1 MSRDV
6 RMASRRAPAEPD
18 ASLDRLPRGHADEAA
33 VRRLERL
40 AHWLDDRYRV
50 PGTGFRVGL
59 DGIIGLIPGIGDVAT
74 SLLSAYVIYE
84 ARRLG
89 APRSVLV
96 AMLGNLGIDFV
107 VGAVPLVG
115 DVFDIGWKANRRN
128 VRMLLRHLERSG
140 G

>member
-6 RMASRRAPAEPD
+6 RIASRRAPAEPE
-18 ASLDRLPRGHADEAA
+18 ASLDELPRGHADEVA
-33 VRRLERL
+33 VHRIERL

-59 DGIIGLIPGIGDVAT
+59 DGIIGLIPGVGDVAT
-74 SLLSAYVIYE
+74 SLLSAYIIYE

-89 APRSVLV
+89 VPRSVLV

-128 VRMLLRHLERSG
+128 VRMLLRHLERPG

>member
-1 MSRDV
+1 
-6 RMASRRAPAEPD
+6 MASRRAPRAPATKADPEVN
-18 ASLDRLPRGHADEAA
+18 LGELPPSYADEAA
-33 VRRLERL
+33 VRRLQRL
-40 AHWLDDRYRV
+40 AHWLDDRYRL

-59 DGIIGLIPGIGDVAT
+59 DGIIGLIPGVGDVAT
-74 SLLSAYVIYE
+74 SLLSAYIIYE

-89 APRSVLV
+89 VPRSVLV

-128 VRMLLRHLERSG
+128 VRMLLRHLERSEG
-140 G
+140 